1 MHHQAIELMR
11 KPAKLTHQAPHQA
24 SHHANQVRGLDL
36 DKPRP
41 TAAAWALIMLYF
53 GVPAMLIGALIDL
66 VIQWASG
73 DCVGLWCW
81 MIT

>member
-1 MHHQAIELMR
+1 VIQLTR
-11 KPAKLTHQAPHQA
+11 KTAKPTRQA
-24 SHHANQVRGLDL
+24 SRQTHRIRGLDL

-41 TAAAWALIMLYF
+41 TAAAWVLIMLYF
-53 GVPAMLIGALIDL
+53 GVPAMLIGALIDI

>member
-1 MHHQAIELMR
+1 MR
-11 KPAKLTHQAPHQA
+11 KPAQRSNES
-24 SHHANQVRGLDL
+24 SHHTNRIRGLDL

-41 TAAAWALIMLYF
+41 TAAAWVLIMLYF

-81 MIT
+81 MIN

>member
-1 MHHQAIELMR
+1 
-11 KPAKLTHQAPHQA
+11 
-24 SHHANQVRGLDL
+24 VRGLDL

-53 GVPAMLIGALIDL
+53 GLPAMLIGALIDL
-66 VIQWASG
+66 LIQWASG

-81 MIT
+81 IIS

>member
-1 MHHQAIELMR
+1 MR
-11 KPAKLTHQAPHQA
+11 KPAKHSNQA
-24 SHHANQVRGLDL
+24 SPDTNRIRGLDL

-41 TAAAWALIMLYF
+41 TAAAWLLITLYF

-73 DCVGLWCW
+73 NCVGLWCW
-81 MIT
+81 MIN

>member
-1 MHHQAIELMR
+1 MR
-11 KPAKLTHQAPHQA
+11 KSEKLTHQAPDRVHR
-24 SHHANQVRGLDL
+24 VRGLDL

-41 TAAAWALIMLYF
+41 TAAAWGLIMLYF

-81 MIT
+81 MLN

>member
-1 MHHQAIELMR
+1 MR
-11 KPAKLTHQAPHQA
+11 KPVKRSNQA
-24 SHHANQVRGLDL
+24 SHHTNRIRGLDL

-41 TAAAWALIMLYF
+41 TAAAWGLIMLYF

-81 MIT
+81 VIN